1 MIKKI
6 VVVEDKPEELQR
18 ACDLVMAKGF
28 MPLACSTNEDA
39 VDTIKKYQ
47 DKRLIGIL
55 TDLHFPVRTGGTPEG
70 ASGLHIVYKALDA
83 GIPVVICSDIDHH
96 KADWANDLV
105 KAVEKAIGR
114 KVAGFVQDSKNWE
127 RALGL
132 LLNEKERED

>member
-6 VVVEDKPEELQR
+6 IVVDDKTEELEK

-47 DKRLIGIL
+47 GKGLVGIL
-55 TDLHFPVRTGGTPEG
+55 TDLHFPVREGGSPEG
-70 ASGLHIVYKALDA
+70 ASGLYIVYKALMGD
-83 GIPVVICSDIDHH
+83 ISVVICSDIDHH
-96 KADWANDLV
+96 KADWANELIG
-105 KAVEKAIGR
+105 AVEKATGK

-127 RALGL
+127 RALSL
-132 LLNEKERED
+132 LLNEKEK

>member
-6 VVVEDKPEELQR
+6 IVAEDKLEELQK

-47 DKRLIGIL
+47 DKGLVGIL
-55 TDLHFPVRTGGTPEG
+55 TDLHFPVKEGGSPEG
-70 ASGLHIVYKALDA
+70 ASGLHIVYKALMAD
-83 GIPVVICSDIDHH
+83 ISVVICSDIDHH

-105 KAVEKAIGR
+105 DAVEKATGKKI
-114 KVAGFVQDSKNWE
+114 AGFVQDSKNWE
-127 RALGL
+127 RAFGL
-132 LLNEKERED
+132 LLNEKEK

>member
-6 VVVEDKPEELQR
+6 IVVEDKTEELEK

-28 MPLACSTNEDA
+28 MPLACATNEDA

-47 DKRLIGIL
+47 GKGLVGIL
-55 TDLHFPVRTGGTPEG
+55 TDLHFPVREGGSPEG
-70 ASGLHIVYKALDA
+70 ASGLHIVYKALEA
-83 GIPVVICSDIDHH
+83 GIPVVICSNIDHH
-96 KADWANDLV
+96 YATWATDLV
-105 KAVEKAIGR
+105 GANEKATGK

-132 LLNEKERED
+132 LLDK